1 MPLCPARLVCSD
13 AANSYLVLSVVDA
26 PFPVDQRDS
35 FPAILQGGTKC
46 LLRERELM
54 SSVPNA
60 KGIGSLGVLKSKRV
74 DKGFCYW
81 QISKHAWTCFG
92 FTTEEFE
99 ATAGGRRSGIVLCTS
114 FRPCS
119 AASIGVPGGPWQLPC
134 ISAALLHAHC
144 DFCAE
149 TTHTE
154 LLRYDEVATTR
165 MVMADEL
172 SLAMQPDVLHYS
184 VSQAAVGQ
192 SLGLILESGA
202 DRASG
207 DLLEVELPTTDFSLA
222 RAAAE
227 CETSA
232 FVLPA
237 MELRGSG
244 KEMKLEGLVTAFS
257 RTTVRTLNNG
267 NGFHH

>member
-1 MPLCPARLVCSD
+1 M
-13 AANSYLVLSVVDA
+13 
-26 PFPVDQRDS
+26 F
-35 FPAILQGGTKC
+35 
-46 LLRERELM
+46 
-54 SSVPNA
+54 
-60 KGIGSLGVLKSKRV
+60 
-74 DKGFCYW
+74 
-81 QISKHAWTCFG
+81 
-92 FTTEEFE
+92 
-99 ATAGGRRSGIVLCTS
+99 
-114 FRPCS
+114 
-119 AASIGVPGGPWQLPC
+119 
-134 ISAALLHAHC
+134 
-144 DFCAE
+144 
-149 TTHTE
+149 
-154 LLRYDEVATTR
+154 
-165 MVMADEL
+165 
-172 SLAMQPDVLHYS
+172 YS

-227 CETSA
+227 RETSA

-257 RTTVRTLNNG
+257 RTTARTLNDG